1 MNPAISIIVPV
12 YNVEPYLRRCLDS
25 ILAQTFTDIEVI
37 VVNDGSTDRSG
48 EICDEFAEK
57 DKRIRV
63 IHKKNGGLSSAR
75 NAGLDI
81 VKGEYIGFVD
91 SDDYIDINMYKKL
104 YELCI
109 YTRSDISICTFGEVN
124 EKNVSVPKKE
134 KDLILEMDN
143 NEGLR
148 QLFKGEIYRFSVC
161 NKLFNRKCI
170 SNIKFPV
177 GFLHEDLAT
186 SYQMFAKANKVVFT
200 NFTGYMYFKRENSI
214 LTTNYKA
221 DRLISFSIWDK
232 IISFMRKEY
241 PELSKEYFSSFVFW
255 SIDNSYYIVSQ
266 IRSEEEKMKFLKIIQ
281 SHIKNHYKQVM
292 KNDLLSI
299 KYKFL
304 ITLINYNPR
313 LFYFQHRINT
323 LLRTKY

>member
-25 ILAQTFTDIEVI
+25 ILEQTFTDIEVI
-37 VVNDGSTDRSG
+37 VVNDGSTDGSG

-109 YTRSDISICTFGEVN
+109 YTRSEISICTFGEVN

-161 NKLFNRKCI
+161 NKLFNRKCM

-177 GFLHEDLAT
+177 GLLHEDLAT
-186 SYQMFAKANKVVFT
+186 SYQMFAKASKVVFT

-214 LTTNYKA
+214 LN
-221 DRLISFSIWDK
+221 
-232 IISFMRKEY
+232 KEY
-241 PELSKEYFSSFVFW
+241 HEGRLGSFVGWEEILEFIRKKYPNLLDECYSTFVYW
-255 SIDNSYYIVSQ
+255 SVDNSVYILNQVQ
-266 IRSEEEKMKFLKIIQ
+266 NTELRIRYLLTIQ
-281 SHIKNHYKQVM
+281 KHIRNHYKKILQS
-292 KNDLLSI
+292 KHLNS
-299 KYKFL
+299 KYKL
-304 ITLINYNPR
+304 IIIMIALNPKLLNLHYQFKNR
-313 LFYFQHRINT
+313 ERI
-323 LLRTKY
+323 